1 MRTLIYA
8 RFSSDLQNSR
18 SIDDQIRICRER
30 AEIEGWEIVDIFTDY
45 AISGAAGIGESQR
58 PGLNALLAR
67 VNNGGI
73 DQVLAETTSRIA
85 RHQGDA
91 YAIRER
97 LNYAGVRLFTLA
109 DGEID
114 DIKGWVKGFLDA
126 QQRKDLAF
134 NIKRAQKGV
143 VAEGR
148 APAGLAY
155 GYKRANRFDERGN
168 VIRGLRSIDDEQA
181 AIVRRIFAEYAA
193 GDTARDIAIRLNRE
207 GVPGPTGG
215 TWRVSTI
222 TGDRQRQNGMLQNR
236 LYAGVIVHNRTSKV
250 VDPDSRRVRIR
261 PNPESEWI
269 SEPAPQLRIIDEHVW
284 QAVCDRRAAI
294 AHVPMR
300 LQRKPKRLLS
310 GLAVCGVCGGGWVV
324 VTPRKMGCGRER
336 DGGGCT
342 NNRMITVERLEA
354 RVLNG
359 LQEKMLDPE
368 LVAIFVQEFHRE
380 AQTAA
385 AERKTERA
393 RLERKLAEAS
403 RKVERLVSAFAA
415 GAGEFEEI
423 RAVLTKARADRD
435 QAAEALSE
443 IEADNVVALHPSIL
457 DDYRRQM
464 SELAAALSTDPD
476 LRDEAV
482 PIVRGLIERVT
493 VTPSEGPKGVD
504 IEVTGKLAN
513 ILSLAAGKAVRGP
526 GMFLLERAK
535 GIEPS

>member
-8 RFSSDLQNSR
+8 RYSSDLQNNR
-18 SIDDQIRICRER
+18 SIEDQIRICRER
-30 AEIEGWEIVDIFTDY
+30 AEIEGWEIVEIFTDY

-58 PGLNALLAR
+58 PGLNAMLAR

-97 LNYAGVRLFTLA
+97 LNYASVRLFTLA

-155 GYKRANRFDERGN
+155 GYKRANRFDDRGN
-168 VIRGLRSIDDEQA
+168 VIRGLRTVEPEQA
-181 AIVRRIFAEYAA
+181 AIVQRIFAEYA
-193 GDTARDIAIRLNRE
+193 GGSTARDIALRLNAE
-207 GVPGPTGG
+207 AVPGPTGG

-236 LYAGVIVHNRTSKV
+236 LYAGMIVHNRTRKV
-250 VDPDSRRVRIR
+250 IDPDSRRVRVR
-261 PNPESEWI
+261 PNPESDWI
-269 SEPAPQLRIIDEHVW
+269 SEPVPALRIIDEATW
-284 QAVCDRRAAI
+284 QAVCERRNSI

-300 LQRKPKRLLS
+300 MQRKPKRLLS
-310 GLAVCGVCGGGWVV
+310 GLAVCGVCGGGWIV
-324 VTPRKMGCGRER
+324 VTPRKTGCGRER
-336 DGGGCT
+336 DGGGCS
-342 NNRMITVERLEA
+342 NNRMITVDRLEA
-354 RVLNG
+354 RVLHG

-368 LVAIFVQEFHRE
+368 LVAIFVAEYHRE
-380 AQTAA
+380 AQAA
-385 AERKTERA
+385 ASERKADRSK
-393 RLERKLAEAS
+393 LERRLAEAT
-403 RKVERLVSAFAA
+403 RKVDRLVAA
-415 GAGEFEEI
+415 IASGAGEFAEV

-435 QAAEALSE
+435 EATEALQE

-464 SELAAALSTDPD
+464 GDLTTALSTDPD
-476 LRDEAV
+476 LRAEAV

-513 ILSLAAGKAVRGP
+513 ILSLAAGRAVRAP

>member
-18 SIDDQIRICRER
+18 SIEDQIRICRER
-30 AEIEGWEIVDIFTDY
+30 AEVEGWEIVDIFTDY

-58 PGLNALLAR
+58 PGLNALLGR

-155 GYKRANRFDERGN
+155 GYRRANRFDERGN
-168 VIRGLRSIDDEQA
+168 VVRGLRAIDEEQA

-193 GDTARDIAIRLNRE
+193 GDTARDIALRLNAE

-236 LYAGVIVHNRTSKV
+236 LYAGVIVRNRTSKI

-269 SEPAPQLRIIDEHVW
+269 SEPAPQLRIIDEATW
-284 QAVCDRRAAI
+284 QAVCDRRHRI
-294 AHVPMR
+294 EIGRAHV
-300 LQRKPKRLLS
+300 
-310 GLAVCGVCGGGWVV
+310 
-324 VTPRKMGCGRER
+324 
-336 DGGGCT
+336 
-342 NNRMITVERLEA
+342 
-354 RVLNG
+354 
-359 LQEKMLDPE
+359 
-368 LVAIFVQEFHRE
+368 
-380 AQTAA
+380 
-385 AERKTERA
+385 
-393 RLERKLAEAS
+393 
-403 RKVERLVSAFAA
+403 
-415 GAGEFEEI
+415 
-423 RAVLTKARADRD
+423 
-435 QAAEALSE
+435 
-443 IEADNVVALHPSIL
+443 
-457 DDYRRQM
+457 
-464 SELAAALSTDPD
+464 
-476 LRDEAV
+476 
-482 PIVRGLIERVT
+482 
-493 VTPSEGPKGVD
+493 
-504 IEVTGKLAN
+504 
-513 ILSLAAGKAVRGP
+513 
-526 GMFLLERAK
+526 
-535 GIEPS
+535 